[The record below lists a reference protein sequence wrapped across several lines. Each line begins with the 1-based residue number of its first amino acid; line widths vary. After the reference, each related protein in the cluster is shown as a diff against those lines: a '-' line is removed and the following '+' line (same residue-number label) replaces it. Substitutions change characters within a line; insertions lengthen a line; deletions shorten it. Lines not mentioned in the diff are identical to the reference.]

1 MAALHSSTPPDL
13 IAYVAELERKIEALE
28 HNPDFDLPRRPVAE
42 RRWATVDPHET
53 AVIFIDLDGLH
64 SANKRYG
71 YEGVNARIRSA
82 FGQLEERHRPD
93 TVVCQWFGGDEF
105 VILCPQGNAEGLCL
119 RVQEVLRQH
128 GLGGSFA
135 VVPVAGQSLAEAVE
149 TAGRRLQAARSPGW
163 LRKRRGIVVCMSGA
177 VIGPPAR
184 LALWGAR

>member
-1 MAALHSSTPPDL
+1 MAPHFTTPDQY
-13 IAYVAELERKIEALE
+13 IAQLEARITELE

-42 RRWATVDPHET
+42 RRWTTVNPAET

-71 YEGVNARIRSA
+71 YAGVNARIRAA

-93 TVVCQWFGGDEF
+93 TVVCQWYGGDEF
-105 VILCPQGNAEGLCL
+105 VILCPAGNAAGLCV
-119 RVQEVLRQH
+119 RTQELLRQQ

-135 VVPVAGQSLAEAVE
+135 IVPVAGHSLAQAVE
-149 TAGRRLQAARSPGW
+149 VAGRRLQAARSPGW
-163 LRKRRGIVVCMSGA
+163 LQKRRGIIVCSNGD

-184 LALWGAR
+184 LSLWGAR